1 MKKSHTRIHWEEQ
14 HIGALEDL
22 LKMFHMN
29 NSKPLSVSTLMA
41 LNEKLHS
48 NDSIEKV
55 DGRNY
60 RSLVGSLINLI
71 EKCQSRYCIS
81 SQSHLQIYE

>member
-22 LKMFHMN
+22 LKRFHMN
-29 NSKPLSVSTLMA
+29 DSKPLSMSTIMA

-55 DGRNY
+55 DARNY
-60 RSLVGSLINLI
+60 RSLIGSLIHLI
-71 EKCQSRYCIS
+71 EKCKSRYCIS

>member
-1 MKKSHTRIHWEEQ
+1 MNEEITYSHPLGGKN
-14 HIGALEDL
+14 IGALEDL
-22 LKMFHMN
+22 LKRFHMN

-55 DGRNY
+55 DARNY
-60 RSLVGSLINLI
+60 RSLVGNLINLI
-71 EKCQSRYCIS
+71 SRFMNES
-81 SQSHLQIYE
+81 SKFHR

>member
-22 LKMFHMN
+22 LKRFHMN

-55 DGRNY
+55 DARNY
-60 RSLVGSLINLI
+60 RSLVGNLINLI
-71 EKCQSRYCIS
+71 SRFMNES
-81 SQSHLQIYE
+81 SKFHR

>member
-1 MKKSHTRIHWEEQ
+1 MKKSHICIHWEEQ

-22 LKMFHMN
+22 LKRFHMN
-29 NSKPLSVSTLMA
+29 DSKPLSMSTLMA

-55 DGRNY
+55 DARNY
-60 RSLVGSLINLI
+60 QSLIGSLINLI
-71 EKCQSRYCIS
+71 EVQV
-81 SQSHLQIYE
+81 